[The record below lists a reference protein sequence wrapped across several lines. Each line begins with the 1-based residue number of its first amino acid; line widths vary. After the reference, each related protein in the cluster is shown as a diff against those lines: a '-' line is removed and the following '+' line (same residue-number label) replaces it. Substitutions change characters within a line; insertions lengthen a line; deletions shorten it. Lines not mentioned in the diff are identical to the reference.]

1 LQLMRRQM
9 LRFLQKRKFRLV
21 TRWKFALKENIG
33 SPLPA
38 QSPFPYML
46 IFRAFDEV
54 VRMLKFDLNDP
65 HVAAHDSFLCDVNAD
80 TTLSADQYMELFLT
94 GRDILGDFIEGDSSF
109 CALHSTEDREAL
121 RAALEGVFKLLID
134 REMREHARRFSSGVR

>member
-1 LQLMRRQM
+1 MQLMRRQM

-38 QSPFPYML
+38 QPPFPYML

-54 VRMLKFDLNDP
+54 VRLLKFESNVP
-65 HVAAHDSFLCDVNAD
+65 HRETHESFLSDIHAD
-80 TTLSADQYMELFLT
+80 IPLSADQYMELFLT
-94 GRDILGDFIEGDSSF
+94 GRDVLGEFIESDPAF
-109 CALHSTEDREAL
+109 CAMHPADDRQNL
-121 RAALEGVFKLLID
+121 RSALEAVFKDLID
-134 REMREHARRFSSGVR
+134 REMREHARRYSSSVR

>member
-1 LQLMRRQM
+1 M

-54 VRMLKFDLNDP
+54 VRMLKFSPDDP
-65 HVAAHDSFLCDVNAD
+65 HIAAHDSFLCDINAD
-80 TTLSADQYMELFLT
+80 VSLSADQYMELFLT
-94 GRDILGDFIEGDSSF
+94 GRDILGDFIEGDPSF
-109 CALHSTEDREAL
+109 CAIHPEQDRRDL
-121 RAALEGVFKLLID
+121 RAALESVFKLLID
-134 REMREHARRFSSGVR
+134 REMREHARRFSTGVR

>member
-1 LQLMRRQM
+1 MQLMRRQM

-94 GRDILGDFIEGDSSF
+94 GRDILGDFIEGDTSF
-109 CALHSTEDREAL
+109 CALYSAEDRETL

>member
-1 LQLMRRQM
+1 M

-54 VRMLKFDLNDP
+54 VRMLKFEPNDP
-65 HVAAHDSFLCDVNAD
+65 HFGAHDSFLCDINAD
-80 TTLSADQYMELFLT
+80 ISLSADQYMELFLT

-109 CALHSTEDREAL
+109 CALYSADDRESL
-121 RAALEGVFKLLID
+121 RAALEAVFKTLID

>member
-1 LQLMRRQM
+1 M

-54 VRMLKFDLNDP
+54 VRMLKFEANDP
-65 HVAAHDSFLCDVNAD
+65 HLTAHNSFLCDITAE
-80 TTLSADQYMELFLT
+80 TALSADQYMELFLT
-94 GRDILGDFIEGDSSF
+94 GRDVLGDFVEGDSSF
-109 CALHSTEDREAL
+109 CALYSQEDRESL
-121 RAALEGVFKLLID
+121 RGALENVFKLLID
-134 REMREHARRFSSGVR
+134 REMREHARRFSTGVR